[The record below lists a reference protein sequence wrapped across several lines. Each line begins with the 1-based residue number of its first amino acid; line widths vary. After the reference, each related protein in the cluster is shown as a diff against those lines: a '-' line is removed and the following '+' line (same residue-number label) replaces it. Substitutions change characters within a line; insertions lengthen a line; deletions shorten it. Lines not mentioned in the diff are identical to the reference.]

1 MNILIVAA
9 TESEIPLLKSGP
21 RGPHQIDVLV
31 TGVGMVATSAH
42 TAQALARS
50 KYDMAF
56 NFGVCGSFD
65 PAYPPGTVVHV
76 TRDRISELGCEDG
89 DEFLPIEKLGLGAE
103 GDVVNTNPPDNPV
116 LRGLQ
121 RVNGITVNTVH
132 GSDRSIAAVLER
144 FRPEVESMEGAAF
157 AYACDI
163 SDLPYA
169 QVRAVS
175 NIVERRNRKAWKLDV
190 AVRNLND
197 VAVRILDGL

>member
-1 MNILIVAA
+1 MNILVVVA
-9 TESEIPLLKSGP
+9 TESELPALKSAIPGK
-21 RGPHQIDVLV
+21 HTVDVLV
-31 TGVGMVATSAH
+31 TGVGMVATAAR
-42 TAQALARS
+42 TAQALGRT
-50 KYDMAF
+50 KYDLAF
-56 NFGVCGSFD
+56 NFGVCGGFD

-89 DEFLPIEKLGLGAE
+89 DNFVPIEQLGLGAE
-103 GDVVNTNPPDNPV
+103 GDIVNTNPPDNAA
-116 LRGLQ
+116 LRALP

-132 GSDRSIAAVLER
+132 GSEQSIAAVLER

-163 SDLPYA
+163 SDVRYA

-175 NIVERRNRKAWKLDV
+175 NVVERRNRTAWKLDV

-197 VAVRILDGL
+197 VAMRILDAL

>member
-1 MNILIVAA
+1 VKILVIAA
-9 TESEIPLLKSGP
+9 TESEISFLTSGV
-21 RGPHQIDVLV
+21 RGKHTVDVLV
-31 TGVGMVATSAH
+31 TGVGMVATAAR
-42 TAQALARS
+42 TAQALARTQ
-50 KYDMAF
+50 YDVAF

-89 DEFLPIEKLGLGAE
+89 DEFVAIERLGLGAE
-103 GDVVNTNPPDNPV
+103 GDVVNTNPPDNPA
-116 LRGLQ
+116 LRALPA
-121 RVNGITVNTVH
+121 VNGITVNTVH
-132 GSDRSIAAVLER
+132 GSEETIAAVLER

-163 SDLPYA
+163 SDVPYA
-169 QVRAVS
+169 QIRAVS

-197 VAVRILDGL
+197 TAIRILDAL